1 MMMPAR
7 DNPPAPRWVSAW
19 PDALAFAAGLGMA
32 WWFNWATRDLVWSLW
47 LSSLAVGYAMIV
59 WMIFGPMVYTATQAW
74 RDRALV
80 RERAKGPV
88 AAVGVLYLTGGL
100 FMLAFFT
107 VHFGMFHFVHSVFLE
122 VFFPVGPGM
131 TKGFP
136 GPALYGQVFVAYW
149 PFVLVAAVAERQAFR
164 WGQGKTVPVAAD
176 TSVKAADIAARK
188 ARNARAGDAIILDFL
203 SVPCELRSSDARRT
217 DEYRRISR
225 SIVHS
230 NWQNLRQRDR
240 TCAVARRARGLLRLD
255 RGHAWRH
262 QPV

>member
-1 MMMPAR
+1 MPAR

-188 ARNARAGDAIILDFL
+188 ARNARAGGMNGMMAPYKNVIRMHLLIFFFAFVSFL
-203 SVPCELRSSDARRT
+203 KVEGFWIYAVVYAVYFFPWRLVRRQAADSSDM
-217 DEYRRISR
+217 
-225 SIVHS
+225 
-230 NWQNLRQRDR
+230 Q
-240 TCAVARRARGLLRLD
+240 
-255 RGHAWRH
+255 
-262 QPV
+262 